1 MINLLGLCNLE
12 SMAPIRIR
20 KPFCSAIDRSPVQG
34 VYEQG
39 IFSTFFAGNEVPG
52 RFSHKSRRSSISF
65 TVTLPDKHR
74 IKALVIFAV
83 ICAVYASSS
92 FNFTPNLMV
101 GFKYNADVMARVRNK
116 SKGLK
121 WYYSPTHN
129 GIPGEGEDMIWLS
142 HWKFQD
148 DHLEGG
154 DRVVVSVVTQ
164 PFLRVKELGIQIVQ
178 EQEENHNTVMST
190 QRKTIHLRAY
200 SSEIHPGEYL
210 FNDEDSDEDTTDK
223 EEEQDD
229 HAIAATTGSNKFGG
243 LRGWKVLITAACF
256 FVTLSLITRSS
267 LS

>member
-12 SMAPIRIR
+12 SMAPIRIQ
-20 KPFCSAIDRSPVQG
+20 KPLYCGTEVHRSPVQG
-34 VYEQG
+34 LYERG

-74 IKALVIFAV
+74 IQALVVFS
-83 ICAVYASSS
+83 VYASSGS
-92 FNFTPNLMV
+92 DFPCHRLT
-101 GFKYNADVMARVRNK
+101 GFQDFGGHMMTRVRNK

-121 WYYSPTHN
+121 WYYNPSHY

-154 DRVVVSVVTQ
+154 DRVGVSVVTQ
-164 PFLRVKELGIQIVQ
+164 PCFRVKELGIQIVQ
-178 EQEENHNTVMST
+178 EQEENHNTMIST
-190 QRKTIHLRAY
+190 QNKTFQLRAPVPMQNF
-200 SSEIHPGEYL
+200 SGDYL
-210 FNDEDSDEDTTDK
+210 FNDEDSDEDTADK

-229 HAIAATTGSNKFGG
+229 HAIAATTGSNNSGG
-243 LRGWKVLITAACF
+243 LCGWKVLAACF
-256 FVTLSLITRSS
+256 CCPVGMEM
-267 LS
+267 